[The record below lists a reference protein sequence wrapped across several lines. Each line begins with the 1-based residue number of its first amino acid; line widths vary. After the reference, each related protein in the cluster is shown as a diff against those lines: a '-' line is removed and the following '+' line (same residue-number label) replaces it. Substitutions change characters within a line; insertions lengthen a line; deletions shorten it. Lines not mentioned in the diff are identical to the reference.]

1 MASTS
6 SMKMMAGAFS
16 LAILKTSRTMR
27 GPCKADSDQALQLNC
42 KKWACYSIKVTAV
55 RTYRKVLLLVARCHL
70 KKYACVCAQ
79 MLSSSKIDT
88 YTATC

>member
-6 SMKMMAGAFS
+6 SIKMMAGAFS

-42 KKWACYSIKVTAV
+42 KNYGRAMHA
-55 RTYRKVLLLVARCHL
+55 HL
-70 KKYACVCAQ
+70 QYQGYCFCRNLPQSASVG
-79 MLSSSKIDT
+79 S
-88 YTATC
+88 